1 MASKAMGV
9 NDKNIT
15 YKIYAIVILVLFMA
29 LAVVVKLTTIQWTEG
44 DYYRKLAAER
54 TVKTQIIP
62 ANRGNVY
69 SSDGSLL
76 ATSLPTYNIR
86 FDAIS
91 PTKENF
97 DKNLDGL
104 ADSLSVLLKEPKS
117 HFMNELTLARNNKN
131 RYLLLA
137 KGLSYSQYLRI
148 KTFPLFNL
156 GVYKGGMITE
166 QGVERV
172 HPIGLIAE
180 RTIGYERYNEKG
192 ELEGKGLEWSYRDF
206 INGKDGKHLMQRI
219 AKGQWKPISD
229 DNEVEPKDG
238 YDIVSTI
245 DVYIQDIAHHALLD
259 ALQNYDAHHGC
270 VVVMETSTGEIKA
283 ISNLGKNKKGEY
295 VETENYAVRETQEPG
310 STFKTVGMMALLDQ
324 NLADTS
330 TVYNTYGGQIIMKN
344 KIIKDSKKTDETLIT
359 LARGL
364 ELSANTVI
372 VQAIYNNYKDNPSQY
387 TNFIESLKLDEPL
400 GLQLKGEGKPFVP
413 KPKTKHWT
421 PTTLPWMA
429 FGYNLS
435 LTPLQT
441 LTFYNAIANDG
452 VMVKPFFVKEI
463 KEWDKVVMKYDTEVM
478 NPKICEP
485 ETIKKLKAVLQNVV
499 KKGTAS
505 ALYSKNFSMAGK
517 TGTVQV
523 DYFRKNAQMY
533 HASSFAGFFPVDN
546 PMYSCIVVVNKP
558 NAKNGISGADV
569 AGPVFKKIAQKIF
582 TDSPLS
588 NQIILNGKI
597 NKKTSSSF
605 HSYTKSLN
613 NKTNVMPDLK
623 GWSAMDAIALLENMK
638 LKVRISGNG
647 KVAKQS
653 IEAGTRVNPK
663 TLIFLE
669 LS

>member
-1 MASKAMGV
+1 MGV

-15 YKIYAIVILVLFMA
+15 YKIYTIVVLVLLMA
-29 LAVVVKLTTIQWTEG
+29 LSIAIKLTNIQWTEG

-54 TVKTQIIP
+54 TVKTQVIP

-76 ATSLPTYNIR
+76 ATSLPTYDIR

-91 PTKENF
+91 PTRDNF
-97 DKNLDGL
+97 YKNINGL
-104 ADSLSVLLKEPKS
+104 SDSLSKLLKKPKS
-117 HFMNELTLARNNKN
+117 YFMSELMLARNHKN

-137 KGLSYSQYLRI
+137 KGLSYSEYLRL

-156 GVYKGGMITE
+156 GAYKGGLITE

-192 ELEGKGLEWSYRDF
+192 EYEGKGLEWSFKEF
-206 INGKDGKHLMQRI
+206 IKGKDGKHLMQKI

-238 YDIVSTI
+238 YDIVTTI

-259 ALQNYDAHHGC
+259 ALENYDAHHGC
-270 VVVMETSTGEIKA
+270 VVVMETKTGEIKA

-295 VETENYAVRETQEPG
+295 VETENYAVREAQEPG
-310 STFKTVGMMALLDQ
+310 STFKTVGMMSLLEHK
-324 NLADTS
+324 LADTS
-330 TVYNTYGGQIIMKN
+330 TVYSTYGGQITMKN
-344 KIIKDSKKTDETLIT
+344 KLIKDSGKNNETIMS

-364 ELSANTVI
+364 EVSANTVI

-387 TNFIESLKLDEPL
+387 INFIENLKFDEPI
-400 GLQLKGEGKPFVP
+400 GLQLKGEGIPFIP

-435 LTPLQT
+435 VTPLQT

-452 VMVKPFFVKEI
+452 IMVKPFFVKEI

-485 ETIKKLKAVLQNVV
+485 ETIKKLKAVLKNVV
-499 KKGTAS
+499 KKGTAK

-517 TGTVQV
+517 TGTVRV
-523 DYFRKNAQMY
+523 DYFRKNTKMS

-546 PMYSCIVVVNKP
+546 PMYSCIVVINKP
-558 NAKNGISGADV
+558 NSTLGISGADV
-569 AGPVFKKIAQKIF
+569 AGPVFKRIAQKIY
-582 TDSPLS
+582 TDSPFS

-613 NKTNVMPDLK
+613 QKSNIIPNLK

-638 LKVRISGNG
+638 LKVKISGNG
-647 KVAKQS
+647 KVVKQS
-653 IEAGTRVNPK
+653 IEPGTRVSAK